1 MTKQESK
8 LTLEE
13 LLNSM
18 TTLDKSEYTPEE
30 RAAIAN
36 SEQVSYDEFLSHDLA
51 KAILGKDYDP
61 ECSYKLLTEVAQTT
75 VLKIDPRIPE
85 NEEPVTD
92 DNGVIIR
99 AHIMEYT
106 LQESSPDS
114 YKVDLESEENVTRE
128 WFNIEK
134 DRPRT
139 HKMLDWR
146 LVFGLCFVLLFIVWN
161 VTLFYLLQFKAAL

>member
-85 NEEPVTD
+85 DEEPVTD
-92 DNGVIIR
+92 DSGVIIR

-106 LQESSPDS
+106 I
-114 YKVDLESEENVTRE
+114 EE
-128 WFNIEK
+128 
-134 DRPRT
+134 DQPRT

>member
-36 SEQVSYDEFLSHDLA
+36 SEQVSYDLA

-75 VLKIDPRIPE
+75 VLKIDSRIPE
-85 NEEPVTD
+85 DEEPVTD

-128 WFNIEK
+128 WFNIEE
-134 DRPRT
+134 DQPRT

-161 VTLFYLLQFKAAL
+161 VTLFYLLQFKASL

>member
-85 NEEPVTD
+85 DEEPVAD
-92 DNGVIIR
+92 DNGIIIR

-106 LQESSPDS
+106 LQESAPDS

-128 WFNIEK
+128 WFNIE
-134 DRPRT
+134 DDQPRT
-139 HKMLDWR
+139 NKTLDWR
-146 LVFGLCFVLLFIVWN
+146 LVFGLCLVLLFIVW
-161 VTLFYLLQFKAAL
+161 VFTLSYLLQFKAAL

>member
-18 TTLDKSEYTPEE
+18 TTLDKNEYTPEE
-30 RAAIAN
+30 RAAISN
-36 SEQVSYDEFLSHDLA
+36 SDQVSYDEFLSHDLA
-51 KAILGKDYDP
+51 KAILRKDYDP
-61 ECSYKLLTEVAQTT
+61 ECSYKLLTEIAQTT

-85 NEEPVTD
+85 DEEPVTD
-92 DNGVIIR
+92 DNGVTIR

-106 LQESSPDS
+106 LQETEPNS

-128 WFNIEK
+128 WFSIEE
-134 DRPRT
+134 DQPRT
-139 HKMLDWR
+139 RKTLDWR